1 MFGLSEGDVFSTER
15 VEELNTKRISTNF
28 IKWCTIREY
37 INLKRDVSV
46 GFLMKMPKS
55 LKYVKLIYF
64 LVVLLLPCGKCYN
77 LFIFN
82 LIMGSYGLNIS
93 FASK

>member
-1 MFGLSEGDVFSTER
+1 VWYKRFNAVFSVQNGTDVSCQPISSTKNKIMFGLSDGDAFSTKR

-46 GFLMKMPKS
+46 SFLMKMPKS
-55 LKYVKLIYF
+55 Y
-64 LVVLLLPCGKCYN
+64 
-77 LFIFN
+77 
-82 LIMGSYGLNIS
+82 
-93 FASK
+93 